1 MVWIRLFISCLV
13 FLSVAGAISCG
24 LVRVARSFHRIENP
38 GMLSVLYKTTL
49 MLYWLPVSFICVCI
63 PRIAYENGVK
73 AYTGEFVCSSVSS
86 MTVVFNILGAAWL
99 AGFLLSVARDG
110 GKARRLTKLVRG
122 NVPVQ
127 DARYLSIFEEC
138 RRQTGIAHV
147 TLSQNDLL
155 HSPVTAGLVRKQII
169 LPFADYTDTEL
180 RMIYDHEMTHIRNR
194 DLLWRIFALVTS
206 WIHWFNP
213 LLRVHLRD
221 LDCVQ
226 EMICDLSIALDST
239 HYTKKEYA
247 AFLVRLTDEEA
258 VNAYTTALAENH
270 SQTTRRIET
279 MAGTKKFVKPKRWM
293 TGLGCVCLAAASLLP
308 ATAVS
313 AEAARLQEDWMRAE
327 EVETIAEPQDHWN
340 PSIEEYGYD
349 DGSVVEI
356 DGSQDIAPY
365 SSTVDLDKTI
375 NANTRYIYQYK
386 DKSAGDI
393 ITIVTSCADSS
404 VTYKI
409 GIKNK
414 KTGAMTSIS
423 VTGRANTDFKI
434 SESGSYSAFVENNN
448 NFPIKVE
455 GVAVY

>member
-1 MVWIRLFISCLV
+1 
-13 FLSVAGAISCG
+13 
-24 LVRVARSFHRIENP
+24 
-38 GMLSVLYKTTL
+38 
-49 MLYWLPVSFICVCI
+49 
-63 PRIAYENGVK
+63 
-73 AYTGEFVCSSVSS
+73 
-86 MTVVFNILGAAWL
+86 
-99 AGFLLSVARDG
+99 
-110 GKARRLTKLVRG
+110 
-122 NVPVQ
+122 
-127 DARYLSIFEEC
+127 
-138 RRQTGIAHV
+138 
-147 TLSQNDLL
+147 
-155 HSPVTAGLVRKQII
+155 
-169 LPFADYTDTEL
+169 
-180 RMIYDHEMTHIRNR
+180 
-194 DLLWRIFALVTS
+194 
-206 WIHWFNP
+206 
-213 LLRVHLRD
+213 
-221 LDCVQ
+221 
-226 EMICDLSIALDST
+226 
-239 HYTKKEYA
+239 
-247 AFLVRLTDEEA
+247 
-258 VNAYTTALAENH
+258 
-270 SQTTRRIET
+270 
-279 MAGTKKFVKPKRWM
+279 
-293 TGLGCVCLAAASLLP
+293 
-308 ATAVS
+308 
-313 AEAARLQEDWMRAE
+313 MRAE

>member
-1 MVWIRLFISCLV
+1 
-13 FLSVAGAISCG
+13 
-24 LVRVARSFHRIENP
+24 
-38 GMLSVLYKTTL
+38 
-49 MLYWLPVSFICVCI
+49 
-63 PRIAYENGVK
+63 
-73 AYTGEFVCSSVSS
+73 
-86 MTVVFNILGAAWL
+86 
-99 AGFLLSVARDG
+99 
-110 GKARRLTKLVRG
+110 
-122 NVPVQ
+122 
-127 DARYLSIFEEC
+127 
-138 RRQTGIAHV
+138 
-147 TLSQNDLL
+147 
-155 HSPVTAGLVRKQII
+155 
-169 LPFADYTDTEL
+169 
-180 RMIYDHEMTHIRNR
+180 MIYDHEMTHIRNR

-414 KTGAMTSIS
+414 KAGAMTSIS